1 MDLSFSLPAGTSE
14 SVDVTLGL
22 ESTKNYPWL
31 TADQRADFVRF
42 NQINTD
48 FSTFFGGETYYLNL
62 KFVYSGSDGYSAVDS
77 FHVHEGATATADVIG
92 YFSPTPREAPG
103 MKGGTSGTSGTSGTT
118 TSAPPSLP

>member
-1 MDLSFSLPAGTSE
+1 MDLSFSSPAGAPE

-48 FSTFFGGETYYLNL
+48 FSTFFGGDTYYLNL
-62 KFVYSGSDGYSAVDS
+62 EFVYSGSDGYSTVDS
-77 FHVHEGATATADVIG
+77 FHVHEGATADVIG
-92 YFSPTPREAPG
+92 YFSPTPRKAPDT
-103 MKGGTSGTSGTSGTT
+103 KDGTSGTNTPP
-118 TSAPPSLP
+118 PPSLP